1 MTEFRAPHAVCF
13 ILFHIDRIVGFISG
27 SFIQIKGDGRRRRRP
42 EMKYGFSV
50 LIDAAKFNVGRRR
63 VRLRC
68 FYCNFCTVYGS
79 LAAEIGIFYDKRIGN
94 AGIFCKDDRNVP
106 RHVVHRIRRRKRI
119 VRFCNGIRLAFLC
132 NDRKTG
138 RAAVNRKSVLTGKRE
153 FDSIECGKFGGHNRR
168 FILRR
173 RIRCRIP

>member
-1 MTEFRAPHAVCF
+1 
-13 ILFHIDRIVGFISG
+13 
-27 SFIQIKGDGRRRRRP
+27 
-42 EMKYGFSV
+42 MKYGFSV

-68 FYCNFCTVYGS
+68 FYCNVCTVYDS

-106 RHVVHRIRRRKRI
+106 RHVVHRIRGRKRI

-132 NDRKTG
+132 NDRKT
-138 RAAVNRKSVLTGKRE
+138 
-153 FDSIECGKFGGHNRR
+153 
-168 FILRR
+168 
-173 RIRCRIP
+173 